1 MQTTIPVAALVLI
14 GILLVGLGLFAA
26 GNIWIVALG
35 VASVAFAG
43 LLQVWGARK
52 S

>member
-1 MQTTIPVAALVLI
+1 MQTTIPVAVLVLI
-14 GILLVGLGLFAA
+14 GVLLVGIGLFAA
-26 GNIWIVALG
+26 GNMIIVALG

-43 LLQVWGARK
+43 LLQVLGARR